1 MNRNPMS
8 ENREYLR
15 RAGQHRSPP
24 VLLLALLF
32 SVAVHAAAGG
42 LLFNNW
48 PWLPVEVQQ
57 PQPLTV
63 TLEATPPLA
72 SASAPAQ
79 AEHHHVKQEAIRR
92 PAPVLLLH
100 HALILAPV
108 PAERVEAVP
117 PAVTLAPENAPVPT
131 LIATAP
137 AAMNSPGRADAIEPP
152 YFNIAY
158 LNNPRPA
165 YPPIAR
171 KLGLEGLVVLRVQ
184 VSAAGATEQVA
195 VVLTSGAPV
204 LDEAALKAVQGWTFV
219 PARRG
224 DAPVA
229 RVVDV
234 PVRFQLKN

>member
-8 ENREYLR
+8 DSREYSRL
-15 RAGQHRSPP
+15 AGQHRPPP

-48 PWLPVEVQQ
+48 QWLPAEP
-57 PQPLTV
+57 PQPLTI
-63 TLEATPPLA
+63 TLEAAPPSVIGNTPPQAERNPVQRAA
-72 SASAPAQ
+72 SNGVMSVQPVHHASAPGPI
-79 AEHHHVKQEAIRR
+79 V
-92 PAPVLLLH
+92 V
-100 HALILAPV
+100 
-108 PAERVEAVP
+108 ERVEAAP
-117 PAVTLAPENAPVPT
+117 PAVTLAPANAPTPT
-131 LIATAP
+131 LVATA
-137 AAMNSPGRADAIEPP
+137 ATAMNAPGRADAIEPP
-152 YFNIAY
+152 HFNVAY

-184 VSAAGATEQVA
+184 VSANGAPEQVA
-195 VVLTSGAPV
+195 VTQTSGAPV

-224 DAPVA
+224 DTPVA
-229 RVVDV
+229 HVVDV